1 MCGIAGLFKP
11 AGALDMG
18 AAARRARQAV
28 DAIAY
33 RGPDASAVQGYP
45 DRGLV
50 LGHRRLSIL
59 DLSDRANQPMASA
72 DGALVIAYNGEIYN
86 FRELKVELEKE
97 GARFKTTSDTEVIL
111 EGVARWGLERFLSR
125 AAGMFAFALHDRAS
139 RRLYLARDRAG
150 KKPLFY
156 SSRGGVTTFCSE
168 IGGLLALR
176 EGPREISKEGL
187 EAFLNLKFAPAP
199 LTLFDGIHKVPAAHY
214 AEIAEGGMK
223 LIRYWTPLGK
233 RLASGDA
240 ADLVDAALSV
250 AVKRRLVSDVP
261 VAAFLSGGI
270 DSSLVIHKLAE
281 AGAERT
287 ATYTIGY
294 PDMPGY
300 SEFEYSRM
308 IASKYPIDY
317 REVAVDAK
325 QTLEA
330 LQDESLIMG
339 EPMTDWVW
347 VPLHFLSR
355 AARAD
360 GFKVVLLGEGS
371 DELFFGYDVMAK
383 AARQLK
389 AFESPARRAFSKA
402 AYPLGRALLDTLA
415 RGHSRLELWRRSAK
429 RLPLYWGSSLGF
441 PATQR
446 HQLAGPALGPAA
458 GDPAERFIAGL
469 WRDYEEHA
477 VDPKD
482 MESLICWIEFNT
494 KMVEVL
500 LKRVDR
506 VTMRHSLEARAP
518 FLDHELCEL
527 AFSIPG
533 SVKFK
538 NGRLKALLKDVARR
552 HLPEAI
558 VDRRKMGFSFPFKE
572 WLRGPLGPVVD
583 DVFEHSKVFRDHW
596 ISRQFCRQLLR
607 EHRAGWAD
615 HAPRLWALYSL
626 CRWYD
631 RWIP

>member
-1 MCGIAGLFKP
+1 MCGIAGVFKP
-11 AGALDMG
+11 SGAFDAD
-18 AAARRARQAV
+18 AAARRARKAV

-33 RGPDASAVQGYP
+33 RGPDASSVRAWP
-45 DRGLV
+45 ERGLV

-72 DGALVIAYNGEIYN
+72 DGALVISYNGEIYN
-86 FRELKVELEKE
+86 FMELRADLEKE
-97 GARFKTTSDTEVIL
+97 GARFSTTSDTEVIL
-111 EGVARWGLERFLSR
+111 EACARWGLERFLSR
-125 AAGMFAFALHDRAS
+125 AAGMFAFALHDRS
-139 RRLYLARDRAG
+139 RERLSLVRDRAG

-156 SSRGGVTTFCSE
+156 STRGGATSFCSE
-168 IGGLLALR
+168 IAGLLELR

-187 EAFLNLKFAPAP
+187 EAFLTLKFAPAP
-199 LTLFDGIHKVPAAHY
+199 LTLFDGIAKVPAAHY
-214 AEIAEGGMK
+214 LEVSASGTR
-223 LIRYWTPLGK
+223 LSRYWSPLGK
-233 RLASGDA
+233 PAFAGDP
-240 ADLVDAALSV
+240 ADAVDAALSV
-250 AVKRRLVSDVP
+250 AARRRLVSDVP

-270 DSSLVIHKLAE
+270 DSSLVIDKLAE
-281 AGAERT
+281 AGAART

-300 SEFEYSRM
+300 SEFEYSRL
-308 IASKYPIDY
+308 IAAKYPIDY
-317 REVAVDAK
+317 REISVDAR

-389 AFESPARRAFSKA
+389 AFESPARRAFAKA
-402 AYPLGRALLDTLA
+402 AYPLGRALLDTLP

-429 RLPLYWGSSLGF
+429 SLPLYWGSSLGF

-446 HQLAGPALGPAA
+446 HQLAGPALGEAA
-458 GDPAERFIAGL
+458 GDPAERFISGL
-469 WRDYEEHA
+469 WRDYEEQA
-477 VDPKD
+477 NDPRD
-482 MESLICWIEFNT
+482 VANLICWVEFNT

-533 SVKFK
+533 AIKFK
-538 NGRLKALLKDVARR
+538 GGRLKALLKDVARR
-552 HLPEAI
+552 HIPAEI
-558 VDRRKMGFSFPFKE
+558 VDRPKMGFSFPFKQ
-572 WLRGPLGPVVD
+572 WLRGPLGPAVEEA
-583 DVFEHSKVFRDHW
+583 FEKSRVFRDHW
-596 ISRQFCRQLLR
+596 LNRTFCRQMLR